1 MSMVAEPT
9 LVVDMGSSSTK
20 IGFSAEDKPASVFPT
35 ITAPYARTVESV
47 EHISSDV
54 MDSQIHL
61 QRSHPIERGIVKD
74 FDQVGKVWENI
85 MTDLNIS
92 DTDNMS
98 TLITQ
103 TNRPGH
109 EERTKWAEML
119 FETFHVPSWC
129 MASPAPLAM
138 YAAGRTTGVVV
149 ECGASLTCTTPVFDG
164 FALSHAF
171 NVMEFGGQ
179 DITALIRKSLLDA
192 NPDINFYD
200 AKVIKEKLAFSKKQP
215 KEQNP
220 GVNKFE
226 LPDGTEID
234 VPYKVISDATESLFV
249 NNRFTPKGLSAQVF
263 DSLKLC
269 DELVL
274 NDLCQNIIISGGTSM
289 IEGLGDRLDRDLNEK
304 FRADQAEK
312 QKHGSLRFRDIHVL
326 PSTQFREAGY
336 TTQRKHA
343 VWIGGR

>member
-1 MSMVAEPT
+1 M
-9 LVVDMGSSSTK
+9 VDMGSSSTK

-35 ITAPYARTVESV
+35 VTAPYAKTVESI
-47 EHISSDV
+47 EHFGDDV
-54 MDSQIHL
+54 MDSQIHM
-61 QRSHPIERGIVKD
+61 QRSHPIVRGIVKD
-74 FDQVGKVWENI
+74 FDQVEKVWENI
-85 MTDLNIS
+85 MTDLNI
-92 DTDNMS
+92 TRADNMS

-103 TNRPGH
+103 TNRPDH
-109 EERTKWAEML
+109 EERVKWAEML
-119 FETFHVPSWC
+119 FDTFHVPSWC

-179 DITALIRKSLLDA
+179 DITAAIRKSLIDV
-192 NPDINFYD
+192 NPNISFYD
-200 AKVIKEKLAFSKKQP
+200 AKKIKETLAFSKKKP
-215 KEQNP
+215 REQNP
-220 GVNKFE
+220 GTTKFE
-226 LPDGTEID
+226 LPDGTELDI
-234 VPYKVISDATESLFV
+234 PYKAISDATESLFV

-269 DELVL
+269 DELAL

-289 IEGLGDRLDRDLNEK
+289 IDGLGDRLDRDLNEK
-304 FRADQAEK
+304 FQAEQAEK
-312 QKHGSLRFRDIHVL
+312 QKHGSLRFREIRVL

-343 VWIGGR
+343 VWIGGRYV